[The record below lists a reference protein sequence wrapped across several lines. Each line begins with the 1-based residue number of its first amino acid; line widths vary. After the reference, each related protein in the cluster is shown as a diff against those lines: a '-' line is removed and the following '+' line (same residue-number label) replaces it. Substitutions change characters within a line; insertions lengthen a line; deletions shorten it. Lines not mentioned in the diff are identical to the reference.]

1 MFEHKI
7 LQSLDEYFLDLNQ
20 RDGNSVFFYR
30 FNGLN
35 GEVRQ
40 FIQKYY
46 EAARLT
52 GVVLEGRVP
61 NPDEKNLDFYYEMM
75 GNDFQ
80 LSMGFIMSSLK
91 KWLPRMNGY
100 QINSVSAAIYDTL
113 DAMRREGKNN
123 HMLKN
128 AYIKFMCWLYYKFE
142 RIVSRLGAEQIP
154 KILYGGEI
162 SNYELKLISIL
173 SGAGCDVVLLQYRGE
188 GSYLT
193 LDKESGLSIAYPMKG
208 LEPFP
213 ESFSISRIREELE
226 EQKRLLSIYGPPPAL
241 TGCTNAWTEGKGL
254 EDILKGILIRGGDPH
269 LFYNCFFRINGV
281 EDKLTYLNELYQFYL
296 QMKNT
301 GRNLVIINHEIK
313 IPDMDEIARIKRGN
327 YRTIEQMLSGL
338 SGNIKYSEN
347 SELQKLMK
355 KVFLD
360 VLLEKNKASGY
371 SLNKMTNLAIY
382 ILCWLNRYRPRL
394 FSGWK
399 APETACFIYLG
410 GLRNESESLFVKI
423 LSRLPADVLILN
435 PNRNVRCCMEDDLL
449 YEINHDESMEVKTFP
464 CENGE
469 IHMGTAAYHAEQELD
484 GLLYQD
490 SGLYRD
496 YQYGRGTAVILKTMY
511 EEISILWNQELKYR
525 PNFSVVNDLV
535 TMPVIF
541 AKVSGVK
548 DGLVSKYW
556 SDIKMLKTEDTFL
569 IRKAPFLD
577 PADFNPV
584 KQHATGFLKN
594 GRLQRN
600 KIKAHKTYPYAFLRE
615 EVQDYLLDKL
625 QLLLEQKMVKGTFEN
640 GTEYTIV
647 SVVLN
652 LDRGIVRLIQK
663 FDFTKR
669 NPKLIYI
676 NTAETIV
683 SLEDSILMA
692 FLNLV
697 GFDIVTF
704 IPTGYQTVEKYF
716 ANKIMEEHQIGE
728 YRYDLVPPDFG
739 TVSSNSR
746 QPWHQRIFK
755 RGNWNGP
762 GF

>member
-7 LQSLDEYFLDLNQ
+7 LQSLDEYFLALNQ
-20 RDGNSVFFYR
+20 RGGNSVFFYR

-35 GEVRQ
+35 REVEQ
-40 FIQKYY
+40 FIQRYY
-46 EAARLT
+46 EAARLN
-52 GVVLEGRVP
+52 GVVIEGKIP

-75 GNDFQ
+75 GNNFQ
-80 LSMGFIMSSLK
+80 CSMGFISSSLK

-100 QINSVSAAIYDTL
+100 QLNSVSAAIYDTL
-113 DAMRREGKNN
+113 DFMRREGKNDN
-123 HMLKN
+123 MLKN
-128 AYIKFMCWLYYKFE
+128 AYVKFMCWLYYKFE

-162 SNYELKLISIL
+162 SNYELKLISVL
-173 SGAGCDVVLLQYRGE
+173 SGAGCDVVLLQYRGDS
-188 GSYLT
+188 SYLT
-193 LDKESGLSIAYPMKG
+193 LDKESRLSDAYPMKG

-213 ESFSISRIREELE
+213 ESFSISRIREEME
-226 EQKRLLSIYGPPPAL
+226 EQKRLQLIYGPPPAL
-241 TGCTNAWTEGKGL
+241 TACINAWTEGRGF
-254 EDILKGILIRGGDPH
+254 EDILKGILTRGDNPH

-296 QMKNT
+296 QIKNT

-327 YRTIEQMLSGL
+327 YNTLEQMLQDLCS
-338 SGNIKYSEN
+338 NIKYTEN

-355 KVFLD
+355 KAFLD
-360 VLLEKNKASGY
+360 VLLEESKVSGY

-382 ILCWLNRYRPRL
+382 ILCWLNRYRPQL
-394 FSGWK
+394 FPGWK
-399 APETACFIYLG
+399 VPEISCFIYLG
-410 GLRNESESLFVKI
+410 SLKNESEVLFVKM
-423 LSRLPADVLILN
+423 LSRLPTDVLILN
-435 PNRNVRCCMEDDLL
+435 PNRNVRCSLKDDLL
-449 YEINHDESMEVKTFP
+449 YEINHGESMEVGTFP
-464 CENGE
+464 CESGA

-496 YQYGRGTAVILKTMY
+496 YQYDRGATAILKTMY
-511 EEISILWNQELKYR
+511 EEISILWDQELKYR
-525 PNFSVVNDLV
+525 PNFSVVNGLV

-548 DGLVSKYW
+548 EGEISKYW
-556 SDIKMLKTEDTFL
+556 SDIKALKTEDTFL
-569 IRKAPFLD
+569 IKRAPFLG
-577 PADFNPV
+577 PTDFNPV
-584 KQHATGFLKN
+584 KQHATEFLKN
-594 GRLQRN
+594 GRLQKTR
-600 KIKAHKTYPYAFLRE
+600 IKTHKAYPYAFLRE

-625 QLLLEQKMVKGTFEN
+625 QLLLEQKKVKGTFEN

-652 LDRGIVRLIQK
+652 LDREIIRLIQK

-676 NTAETIV
+676 NTTETIL

-697 GFDIVTF
+697 GFDIITF

-716 ANKIMEEHQIGE
+716 ANKMMEEHQIGG
-728 YRYDLVPPDFG
+728 YRYDLVPPDFD
-739 TVSSNSR
+739 TLSANNR
-746 QPWHQRIFK
+746 QLWHQRIFK
-755 RGNWNGP
+755 RGN
-762 GF
+762 

>member
-7 LQSLDEYFLDLNQ
+7 LQNLDEYFLDLN
-20 RDGNSVFFYR
+20 RRGGNSVFFYR

-40 FIQKYY
+40 FIQRYY

-52 GVVLEGRVP
+52 GVVLEGRIS

-80 LSMGFIMSSLK
+80 LSMGFITSSLK
-91 KWLPRMNGY
+91 KWLPRMDGC
-100 QINSVSAAIYDTL
+100 QQDSVSAAIYDTL
-113 DAMRREGKNN
+113 DFMRREGKNDN
-123 HMLKN
+123 MLKN
-128 AYIKFMCWLYYKFE
+128 AYVKFMCWLYYKFE

-154 KILYGGEI
+154 KILYEGEI
-162 SNYELKLISIL
+162 SNYELKLLSIL
-173 SGAGCDVVLLQYRGE
+173 SGAGCDIVLLQYRGD

-193 LDKESGLSIAYPMKG
+193 LDRESRFSAAYPVTG

-213 ESFSISRIREELE
+213 ESFSISRIREEME
-226 EQKRLLSIYGPPPAL
+226 EQKQLRYIYGPPPAL

-254 EDILKGILIRGGDPH
+254 EDILKGILTRGGDPH
-269 LFYNCFFRINGV
+269 LFYNCFLRMNGV

-296 QMKNT
+296 QLKNT

-313 IPDMDEIARIKRGN
+313 IPDMDEIARIKRSN
-327 YRTIEQMLSGL
+327 YNTLEQMLSDL
-338 SGNIKYSEN
+338 SGNIRYPEN
-347 SELQKLMK
+347 RELHKLMK
-355 KVFLD
+355 KAFLD
-360 VLLEKNKASGY
+360 VLLKENETTGY
-371 SLNKMTNLAIY
+371 NLNKMTNLAIY
-382 ILCWLNRYRPRL
+382 ILCWLNRYQPRL
-394 FSGWK
+394 FPDWK
-399 APETACFIYLG
+399 APEIACFIYLG
-410 GLRNESESLFVKI
+410 AIKNESESLFVKV

-449 YEINHDESMEVKTFP
+449 YEINHDESMELGTFP
-464 CENGE
+464 CESGE

-525 PNFSVVNDLV
+525 PNFSVVNGLV

-541 AKVSGVK
+541 AKVSGVR
-548 DGLVSKYW
+548 DGQISKYW
-556 SDIKMLKTEDTFL
+556 PDIKALKTEDTFL
-569 IRKAPFLD
+569 IKKAPFLESS
-577 PADFNPV
+577 DFNPV
-584 KQHATGFLKN
+584 KQHAAEFLKN
-594 GRLQRN
+594 GRLQRSR
-600 KIKAHKTYPYAFLRE
+600 IKAHKVYPYAFLRE

-625 QLLLEQKMVKGTFEN
+625 QLLLDQKTVKGTFEN
-640 GTEYTIV
+640 GTEYTIA

-652 LDRGIVRLIQK
+652 LDREIVRLIQK

-676 NTAETIV
+676 NTTETIL

-697 GFDIVTF
+697 GFDIITF

-728 YRYDLVPPDFG
+728 YRYDLVPPDFD
-739 TVSSNSR
+739 TVSANSR

-755 RGNWNGP
+755 RGN
-762 GF
+762 